1 MTRVWVWG
9 LLALALALAAG
20 LATFQYVNGAED
32 RALDR
37 LETVTVIGTLQTVPA
52 ETTLQAAQS
61 AGLVGPVEIPAKYLP
76 ENAVTAVTPDN
87 AQLVTPVELAAG
99 QIVMAGDFVPSQ
111 GLPEPITIPDGQV
124 AVSVSLS
131 DPARVS
137 SFLSPG
143 AHVAVYAT
151 ARIDQAGT
159 GSVQTRVLF
168 DRVAVLA
175 VGGLTAD
182 GNAPLTPTPGGTGD
196 AVITLALDPE
206 DAQSLVHALQTS
218 QLYLALLGDDAKV
231 PISSPLVT
239 SGQG

>member
-20 LATFQYVNGAED
+20 FATYQYVNGAED

-37 LETVTVIGTLQTVPA
+37 LDTVTVLGTLQTVPA
-52 ETTLQAAQS
+52 ETTLEAAQS

-87 AQLVTPVELAAG
+87 APLVTPVDLAAG
-99 QIVMAGDFVPSQ
+99 QIVMAGDFVSPQ

-124 AVSVSLS
+124 AVAVSLA

-137 SFLSPG
+137 TFLSPG
-143 AHVAVYAT
+143 AQVAVYST
-151 ARIDQAGT
+151 ARVDQGGS

-168 DRVAVLA
+168 DRVTVLA
-175 VGGLTAD
+175 VGGLTED
-182 GNAPLTPTPGGTGD
+182 GNAPLTSTPTGTGD
-196 AVITLALDPE
+196 AVITLAVNPE
-206 DAQSLVHALQTS
+206 DAQVLVHALQTS

-231 PISSPLVT
+231 PIGSPLVT